1 MLHDQTI
8 SFTWETDE
16 FTFKE
21 KRRDW
26 YWIVGVVAVAFIVI
40 AIIMQNYL
48 FAFLIAI
55 AAFLV
60 IMTASRQPIVL
71 PIEVS
76 DKGIKVYDDMHDY
89 DSIFAFWITYNK
101 KDEPVLLL
109 LTSQRISPIV
119 SIVIGDEVDPME
131 LREYLLEFVEEQEM
145 QPSLTD
151 RIIDRIGF

>member
-26 YWIVGVVAVAFIVI
+26 YWIVGAVALAFIVV
-40 AIIMQNYL
+40 AIIMHNYL
-48 FAFLIAI
+48 FAFLIGI

-60 IMTASRQPIVL
+60 IMTASRQPIV
-71 PIEVS
+71 S
-76 DKGIKVYDDMHDY
+76 DKGIKVYDDMHNY

-119 SIVIGDEVDPME
+119 SIVIGDEIDPME
-131 LREYLLEFVEEQEM
+131 LREYLLKFVEEQEM
-145 QPSLTD
+145 QASLTD